1 MEAIIAQNI
10 TKSFCSGQGSKT
22 RITKVLKGISI
33 TINLGEMVSIVG
45 SSGSGKSTLLY
56 LWSGGCRQ
64 WFYQDNG

>member
-10 TKSFCSGQGSKT
+10 TKSFRSGQGSKT

-45 SSGSGKSTLLY
+45 SSGSG
-56 LWSGGCRQ
+56 
-64 WFYQDNG
+64 